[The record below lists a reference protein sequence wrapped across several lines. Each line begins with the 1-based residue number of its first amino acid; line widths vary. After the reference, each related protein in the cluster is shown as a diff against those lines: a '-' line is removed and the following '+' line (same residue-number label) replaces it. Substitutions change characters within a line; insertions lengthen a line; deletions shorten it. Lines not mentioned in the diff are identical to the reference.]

1 MNFATYESPETYES
15 PAYYGFEPSSTK
27 MNFSQKNDPVKLF
40 TDKFIVPPLTNE
52 LPRPRLIEHTQKLL
66 AQFSATTVTGRA
78 GTGKS
83 VLAAQFAAQSEADIC
98 WYKVETADGDWKI
111 FASYLLGSLNRVR
124 TADFSMKFD
133 KAEAATQSENIAAR
147 FVEAAEEKP
156 LLLVLDDL
164 HSVFDA
170 EWFSDFFNGFVP
182 SLSPNINLLLV
193 ARTLPPLPLWRLRS
207 KQILGVVEEKLLTFT
222 LEETVKFFHKYNLDP
237 KNARIAHQVAYG
249 KISKLKEI
257 AEKKALS

>member
-1 MNFATYESPETYES
+1 MNFATYESQESYES
-15 PAYYGFEPSSTK
+15 PDCYGFEPSFTK
-27 MNFSQKNDPVKLF
+27 MSFSPKNYSVKLF
-40 TDKFIVPPLTNE
+40 TDKFIVPPLTTE

-83 VLAAQFAAQSEADIC
+83 ILAAQFAAQSEADVC

-111 FASYLLGSLNRVR
+111 FASYLLGSLNRTR
-124 TADFSMKFD
+124 AADYSMKFD
-133 KAEAATQSENIAAR
+133 KAEAASQSEIIAAR

-156 LLLVLDDL
+156 LLVVLDDL

-170 EWFSDFFNGFVP
+170 EWFTEFFNGFVP

-222 LEETVKFFHKYNLDP
+222 LEETVKFFYKYKLEP
-237 KNARIAHQVAYG
+237 KVARAAHQIAYG

>member
-1 MNFATYESPETYES
+1 MNFATYESQESYES
-15 PAYYGFEPSSTK
+15 LDCYGFEPSFTK
-27 MNFSQKNDPVKLF
+27 MNFSPKNYSVKLF
-40 TDKFIVPPLTNE
+40 TDKFIVPPLTTE

-83 VLAAQFAAQSEADIC
+83 ILAAQFAAQSEADVC

-111 FASYLLGSLNRVR
+111 FASYLLGSLNRTR
-124 TADFSMKFD
+124 AADYSMKFD
-133 KAEAATQSENIAAR
+133 KAEAASQSEIIAAR

-156 LLLVLDDL
+156 LLVVLDDL

-170 EWFSDFFNGFVP
+170 EWFTEFFNGFVP

-222 LEETVKFFHKYNLDP
+222 LEETVKFFYKYKLEP
-237 KNARIAHQVAYG
+237 KVARAAHQIAYG

>member
-1 MNFATYESPETYES
+1 MNFATYESQESYES
-15 PAYYGFEPSSTK
+15 PAYYGFEPSSAK
-27 MNFSQKNDPVKLF
+27 MNLPSETDSVKLF
-40 TDKFIVPPLTNE
+40 TEKFIVLPLTNE
-52 LPRPRLIEHTQKLL
+52 LSRPRLIEHTQKLL

-83 VLAAQFAAQSEADIC
+83 VLAAQFAAQSEADVC
-98 WYKVETADGDWKI
+98 WYKVETADSNWKI
-111 FASYLLGSLNRVR
+111 FASYLLGSLKRARV
-124 TADFSMKFD
+124 ADHSMKFD
-133 KAEAATQSENIAAR
+133 KTEAASQSETIAAR

-156 LLLVLDDL
+156 LLVILDDL

-170 EWFSDFFNGFVP
+170 EWFPDFFNGFVP

-222 LEETVKFFHKYNLDP
+222 LEETTKLFRKYNLEP
-237 KNARIAHQVAYG
+237 NVAYAAHQIAYG

-257 AEKKALS
+257 AEKKALT